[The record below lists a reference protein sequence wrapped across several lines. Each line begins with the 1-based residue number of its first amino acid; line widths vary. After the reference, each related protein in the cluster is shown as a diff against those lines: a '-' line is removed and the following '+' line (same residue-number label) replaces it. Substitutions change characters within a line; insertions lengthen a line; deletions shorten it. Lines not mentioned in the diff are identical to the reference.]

1 MVEWLRGQVSFLFQK
16 WNAFSSYKE
25 QMLTEWLAVFHRRWT
40 FDQNFLIKHRKN
52 CECCPQCYSLLP
64 GPYYCYVCHCLL
76 HWACIRICI
85 CLCHCRCIFVGQIMF
100 SYYSDQM
107 SQRSQFSITAVRLHI
122 YLVFVKSINQSIEQ
136 ELKIQWEYRSHRN
149 CDFKRQ
155 YLGNEKW

>member
-1 MVEWLRGQVSFLFQK
+1 MYFVAKFSWTPWLSDCVDKCHFYFK
-16 WNAFSSYKE
+16 NE
-25 QMLTEWLAVFHRRWT
+25 MLTQWLAVFHRRWT

-64 GPYYCYVCHCLL
+64 GPYYCYVLRFSIVKKKSTISRLLLDWRCHCLCHCLL

-107 SQRSQFSITAVRLHI
+107 SQRSQFSITADRLHTYI
-122 YLVFVKSINQSIEQ
+122 SGL
-136 ELKIQWEYRSHRN
+136 
-149 CDFKRQ
+149 C
-155 YLGNEKW
+155 